1 MSYLHFLQSAIIYKI
16 CGRSMSIGYS
26 ITAIIVD
33 FKNRFVNKSKQTC
46 NLNKTFYLPKK
57 KVDGAGFGVG
67 SSQVS
72 DYDSFQPESG
82 DQETHE
88 DNRKHQ
94 PDFIIF
100 FIIF

>member
-1 MSYLHFLQSAIIYKI
+1 MMSYLHFLQSAIIYKI
-16 CGRSMSIGYS
+16 CGRS

>member
-1 MSYLHFLQSAIIYKI
+1 
-16 CGRSMSIGYS
+16 MSIGYS

-94 PDFIIF
+94 PVAFTKIVMRYTLIYIAGLF
-100 FIIF
+100 FFFFKVSIY